1 MNRIEIS
8 DPEKF
13 EEIINRLEALVPSF
27 QNTFQSQRRN
37 SIEMSGGETWKGKS
51 QEALYGKYQLLEK
64 NFAPIE
70 EGYGIYIRFLRKTLE
85 DYKALDKQLEAKAE
99 ESSNQLNVNS

>member
-8 DPEKF
+8 DPVKF
-13 EEIINRLEALVPSF
+13 EEIINRLEAAVPSMR
-27 QNTFQSQRRN
+27 NTFQSQMKTQVD
-37 SIEMSGGETWKGKS
+37 MSGNAVWKGKA
-51 QEALYGKYQLLEK
+51 QEALHEKHEMLSK
-64 NFAPIE
+64 NFEPAV
-70 EGYGIYIRFLRKTLE
+70 EGVEIYIRFLRKTLE